1 MLSMAG
7 QLRWRVPLPTDPD
20 QQGIAVQPLALG
32 ATAVFAENDA
42 VYGLSAA
49 DGRRLWRWAGG
60 QLIYGLWPWQGTVVV
75 LSGQVSNDARLVGV
89 DAATG
94 AVKWALPLPRQGLYG
109 SQALTGDGGLAMLT
123 PDGSLEVADLA
134 TGRLRWSH
142 QPGGPAPAPQPTPE
156 PAAQQE
162 GAAPPVAVGSVV
174 AGAVSGRADGYDS
187 RTGARLWTVTGLPQV
202 LSLTA
207 AAGLILVTNADF
219 GSSLPTEVTALD
231 PATGRVAWRIN
242 GGPPP
247 SVVASGP
254 AGILLSAD
262 SPDWV
267 ALLDPATG
275 KVRWRVPAFLSQASQ
290 PGLPPGA
297 AVTARDTFAAEGQP
311 GGTGSGSRL
320 VARSA
325 STGSVRWAVPLPASD
340 PDGAAP
346 FIAGSQVLVVTN
358 PPAGGSAT
366 LKALDQA
373 TGHLAWQARM
383 PTTMWVQPAAAGPG
397 LLAQPTDA
405 SYVCAKDWVAGG
417 GDAARMSSVPSRVR
431 A

>member
-1 MLSMAG
+1 MLSTAG
-7 QLRWRVPLPTDPD
+7 RLLWRVPLPTDPD

-49 DGRRLWRWAGG
+49 DGRRLWRWTGG
-60 QLIYGLWPWQGTVVV
+60 DLIYGLWPWQGTIVA
-75 LSGQVSNDARLVGV
+75 LSGQVSDDARLVEV

-94 AVKWALPLPRQGLYG
+94 AVKWALQLPRQGLYG

-134 TGRLRWSH
+134 TGHLRWSR
-142 QPGGPAPAPQPTPE
+142 QPGGPAPAPLPTPE

-162 GAAPPVAVGSVV
+162 GAAPPVAVASVV
-174 AGAVSGRADGYDS
+174 AGAVSGRAEGFDS
-187 RTGARLWTVTGLPQV
+187 RTGARLWTVTGLPES

-207 AAGLILVTNADF
+207 VGGFILVTSADM
-219 GSSLPTEVTALD
+219 GSSLPTGVTAIVA
-231 PATGRVAWRIN
+231 ATGRVAWRLH

-254 AGILLSAD
+254 AGILLSSDNPNWA
-262 SPDWV
+262 

-275 KVRWRVPAFLSQASQ
+275 KARWRVTTFLPYMSQ

-297 AVTARDTFAAEGQP
+297 AVTARDTVAAEGQP
-311 GGTGSGSRL
+311 DQGTGRGSRL
-320 VARSA
+320 VDRSA
-325 STGSVRWAVPLPASD
+325 STGSVRWAVPLPAID

-346 FIAGSQVLVVTN
+346 LIAGSQVLVATN

-366 LKALDQA
+366 LMAIDQA
-373 TGHLAWQARM
+373 TGRLAWRARM

-405 SYVCAKDWVAGG
+405 SYLCAK
-417 GDAARMSSVPSRVR
+417 
-431 A
+431 

>member
-1 MLSMAG
+1 MLSTAG
-7 QLRWRVPLPTDPD
+7 RLLWRASLPTDPD
-20 QQGIAVQPLALG
+20 QQGNSVQPLAVG
-32 ATAVFAENDA
+32 TTAVFAENDA

-49 DGRRLWRWAGG
+49 DGRRLWRWTGG
-60 QLIYGLWPWQGTVVV
+60 DQIYGLWPWQGTVVA
-75 LSGQVSNDARLVGV
+75 LSGQVSNDARLVEV

-94 AVKWALPLPRQGLYG
+94 AVKWELRLPRQGLYG

-134 TGRLRWSH
+134 TGRLRWSQ
-142 QPGGPAPAPQPTPE
+142 QPGGPAPAPLPTPE

-174 AGAVSGRADGYDS
+174 AGAVSGRAEGYDS
-187 RTGARLWTVTGLPQV
+187 RTGARLWTVTGLPGAP
-202 LSLTA
+202 SLTA
-207 AAGLILVTNADF
+207 AAGLILVTSADM
-219 GSSLPTEVTALD
+219 GSSLPTEVTALV

-254 AGILLSAD
+254 AGILLSSD
-262 SPDWV
+262 NPDWV
-267 ALLDPATG
+267 ALVDPATG
-275 KVRWRVPAFLSQASQ
+275 KARWRVAAFLPWVSQ
-290 PGLPPGA
+290 PGLPPAA
-297 AVTARDTFAAEGQP
+297 AVTARDTYAAEGRPDQ
-311 GGTGSGSRL
+311 GTGGGNRL
-320 VARSA
+320 VDRAA
-325 STGSVRWAVPLPASD
+325 STGSVRWSVPLPATD

-346 FIAGSQVLVVTN
+346 LAAGSQVLVVTD

-366 LKALDQA
+366 LMALDQA
-373 TGHLAWQARM
+373 TGRLAWQARM
-383 PTTMWVQPAAAGPG
+383 PTTMWVQPAVAGPD

-405 SYVCAKDWVAGG
+405 SYVCAKDWVA
-417 GDAARMSSVPSRVR
+417 DRMSSVPSRVR